1 MSIVRG
7 RVRDSRLPVN
17 NSSIPSVEYSGY
29 IWLNHQG
36 LQSCL
41 YTACHTRLGIEK
53 LPSRRAPEK
62 TTSSL
67 WQIAKVFDC
76 KLPLTTLQH
85 ITNHWSPD
93 LFRGVHRGVSLLT
106 LHFLSGTAFL
116 IFCFDSVAVAIVMLF
131 QVSIVLQSA
140 TCFLLK
146 FTSVLPFGH
155 EKHISLSV
163 NSAVTKFPKEGRH
176 RRT

>member
-1 MSIVRG
+1 M
-7 RVRDSRLPVN
+7 
-17 NSSIPSVEYSGY
+17 
-29 IWLNHQG
+29 
-36 LQSCL
+36 
-41 YTACHTRLGIEK
+41 
-53 LPSRRAPEK
+53 
-62 TTSSL
+62 
-67 WQIAKVFDC
+67 
-76 KLPLTTLQH
+76 
-85 ITNHWSPD
+85 
-93 LFRGVHRGVSLLT
+93 LT